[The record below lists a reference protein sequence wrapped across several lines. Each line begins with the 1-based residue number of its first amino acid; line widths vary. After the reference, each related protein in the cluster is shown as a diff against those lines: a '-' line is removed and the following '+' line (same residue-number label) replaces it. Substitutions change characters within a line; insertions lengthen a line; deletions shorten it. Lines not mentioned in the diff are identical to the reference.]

1 MINTDPNQIVSPE
14 EGEQQDTQLNNE
26 RALIDEVWARYEY
39 GRDRGH
45 TQFCSTAKRNE
56 NFYLGGGLQW
66 SDSDRELLEQAKRPV
81 TEINEIFVAV
91 NSAGGYQ
98 INNRMDVTCLPRGGE
113 ANEESAEL
121 MTKVIKQ
128 ILDNNDYRWLES
140 DVFEDGLIQ
149 QRGYFDVRVSFDD
162 SLLAE
167 AKISVLDPLDVLP
180 DPDAKSYNPDKWA
193 DVTKTSWLTLDE
205 IEQLYGYDKR
215 AEVERVRPSDQ
226 DHGDDS
232 SDEGRNKFG
241 DSDSGGVTYDAWMHG
256 SNAASARVR
265 VVERQYWRYVES
277 QCALMPTGDVRVIE
291 GLSPEKIQELV
302 SAGAA
307 MITRKMRRVRWTVV
321 TQDVLLHDDWSPFSK
336 FTIIPYF
343 PYFRRGKTR
352 GMVDNA
358 ISPQETLNKAMSS
371 ILHTVNQTANSG
383 WITWEGSLANMDEDQ
398 LRADGARPG
407 LHIEVKQ
414 NTPSDKIP
422 KKIEPNQIPAGYD
435 RIIEHSRTNLKAV
448 TLNDE
453 LTGKAGEDMSGIAI
467 QSRQFAAQQG
477 SLAKPLD
484 SLSRSRHLL
493 ITLII
498 EIVQKFYDDA
508 RIMRIRQVDK
518 VTGREVDEEFSV
530 NIPNPDGSITN
541 DLTLGEYDVVIA
553 SVPVNATFENGAFQQ
568 GMEMKKLGVAI
579 PDPYLVKNSTL
590 PDKADIIEAMQGSQ
604 KPDPLVE
611 AKVALLQA
619 QTEKTQAESVVK
631 NVEGI
636 FSATEAAQNIAALP
650 QIAPLADDILGS
662 SGYIDKDGPPLV
674 PPIAQIPAE
683 SLAPVPEPQK
693 NTNPLTPVNPG
704 RGMMAGIEGGQD
716 G

>member
-1 MINTDPNQIVSPE
+1 MITTDPNQIVSPE
-14 EGEQQDTQLNNE
+14 EGEQQDQQMADE
-26 RALIDEVWARYEY
+26 RALIDEVWSRYEY

-45 TQFCSTAKRNE
+45 TDYCATAIRNE

-66 SDSDRELLEQAKRPV
+66 DEEDRRILENAKRPV

-98 INNRMDVTCLPRGGE
+98 INNRMDVTCLPRGGD
-113 ANEESAEL
+113 ADEESAEVF
-121 MTKVIKQ
+121 TKVIKQ
-128 ILDNNDYRWLES
+128 ILDNNDYRWVES
-140 DVFEDGLIQ
+140 DVFEDGLIE
-149 QRGYFDVRVSFDD
+149 QRGYFDVRVRFDD

-167 AKISVLDPLDVLP
+167 AEVSIRDPRDVIP
-180 DPDAKSYNPDKWA
+180 DPDAKSYDPKKWA
-193 DVTKTSWLTLDE
+193 DVTVSGWMLLDE
-205 IEQLYGYDKR
+205 VEQLYGLQKR
-215 AEVERVRPSDQ
+215 LEVEKYRPSDQ

-232 SDEGRNKFG
+232 SDERRNKFG
-241 DSDSGGVTYDAWMHG
+241 DGDSGGVTYDAWMYG

-291 GLSPEKIQELV
+291 GLSPQKIDELV
-302 SAGAA
+302 ANGAA
-307 MITRKMRRVRWTVV
+307 LITRKMRRVRWTVA
-321 TQDVLLHDDWSPFSK
+321 TKDVLLHDDWSPFSF

-383 WITWEGSLANMDEDQ
+383 WITWEDTLVNMDEQQ
-398 LRADGARPG
+398 LRADGAKPG
-407 LHIEVKQ
+407 LHIQVSKD
-414 NTPSDKIP
+414 TPADKIP

-484 SLSRSRHLL
+484 NLARTRHMLVSAL
-493 ITLII
+493 I

-518 VTGREVDEEFSV
+518 ETGKEYDEEFSI
-530 NIPNPDGSITN
+530 NMPQPDGSILN
-541 DLTLGEYDVVIA
+541 DMTLGEYDVVIA
-553 SVPVNATFENGAFQQ
+553 NVPVNATFENGAFQQ
-568 GMEMKKLGVAI
+568 GLEMKKLGVAI
-579 PDPYLVKNSTL
+579 PDSYLIKNSTL
-590 PDKADIIEAMQGSQ
+590 PDKGDIIEAMQGSQ
-604 KPDPLVE
+604 QPDPLTE
-611 AKVALLQA
+611 AKVELVKA
-619 QTEKTQAESVVK
+619 QTEKTKAEAVVK

-636 FSATEAAQNIAALP
+636 FSATEAAQNIAVLP
-650 QIAPLADDILGS
+650 QVAPLADDILGS

-704 RGMMAGIEGGQD
+704 RGMMAGIEGGQ
-716 G
+716 GG